1 MKMKFTLIAAIAL
14 LGFSAK
20 AQTFS
25 DDFESYTVGSKL
37 GPQSTNWTTWS
48 NADGGTEDVNV
59 IASDSYSG
67 TKSIYFSSTSA
78 TGGPA
83 DVVLPFGGVYTSGTF
98 EFKSRFKVPSTKT
111 GYFNFQANATI
122 GQIWALDCYMN
133 ADQTLTMG
141 NTGGQL
147 FSGTYPQ
154 GNWFELKYIINL
166 NTNQWK
172 VFVNDTLRGTFS
184 NTVNQIASL
193 DIYPANAAASFWVD
207 DVSYTYTPYVLPTF
221 NAALTSLEIANGLT
235 GQTKTVSAQ
244 IRNLGNSAITSF
256 DINLN
261 YNGNSQTKNVTG
273 VNIASLAVYDVTLDQ
288 NITLANGSNNAVATI
303 SNVNG
308 NASDGDST
316 DNVKSIAIAPVNPA
330 AGKIVVAEEG
340 TGTWCQWCPRGAVFM
355 DLMETNYE
363 GYVAPIAV
371 HNADP
376 MTYTIYDAG
385 MGAYLAGYPQVIVD
399 RGNAFDPSQLEAN
412 FLNKVT
418 AAPIAILENG
428 ATYNATTRELKVSVT
443 STFNSAIAGDY
454 KMACVLTED
463 SVKGTG
469 STWSQA
475 NAYAGGAN
483 GVMGGY
489 ELLSNP
495 VPFTKMQYDH
505 VARII
510 CPSFEG
516 YANAFG
522 ASADSGASVTHTYT
536 YVLPTNWRTNKMH
549 IINMLINPSGTI
561 ENASN
566 STIAEA
572 VAKGYT
578 SGMEIG
584 TNVTGIQTLAGPDA
598 IQIYPN
604 PAGNT
609 ATISFD
615 LKSNSAVTLAV
626 YALDGKLIANRVYEN
641 LSGANAI
648 PMDISGFA
656 NGVYFVRL
664 TTKDASSTLRLI
676 KE

>member
-37 GPQSTNWTTWS
+37 GPQSSNWTTWS

-59 IASDSYSG
+59 VASDSYSG

-83 DVVLPFGGVYTSGTF
+83 DVVLPFGGVYNSGTF

-111 GYFNFQANATI
+111 GYFNFQATATI
-122 GQIWALDCYMN
+122 GQTWALDCYMN

-147 FSGTYPQ
+147 FSGTYAQ
-154 GNWFELKYIINL
+154 GAWFELKFNINL

-172 VFVNDTLRGTFS
+172 VYVDDTLRGTFS
-184 NTVNQIASL
+184 NTVNQIASI
-193 DIYPANAAASFWVD
+193 DFYPANAAASFWVD

-221 NAALTSLEIANGLT
+221 NAALTSLDIANGLT
-235 GQTKTVSAQ
+235 GQTKTATAQ
-244 IRNLGNSAITSF
+244 IRNLGNTAITSF

-273 VNIASLAVYDVTLDQ
+273 INIASLAVYEITLDQ
-288 NITLANGSNNAVATI
+288 NITLANGTNNAVASI

-316 DNVKSIAIAPVNPA
+316 DNVKSIVITPVNPA

-399 RGNAFDPSQLEAN
+399 RGTAFDPSQLEAN

-522 ASADSGASVTHTYT
+522 ASVASGASVTHTYT
-536 YVLPTNWRTNKMH
+536 YVLPTTWRTNKMH
-549 IINMLINPSGTI
+549 IINMLINPNGGI

-609 ATISFD
+609 ATITFD

>member
-37 GPQSTNWTTWS
+37 GPQSPNWTTWS

-59 IASDSYSG
+59 VASDSYSG

-83 DVVLPFGGVYTSGTF
+83 DVVLPFGGVYNSGTF

-111 GYFNFQANATI
+111 GYFNFQATATI
-122 GQIWALDCYMN
+122 GQTWALDCYMN

-147 FSGTYPQ
+147 FSGTYAQ
-154 GNWFELKYIINL
+154 GAWFELKFNINL

-172 VFVNDTLRGTFS
+172 VYVDDTLRGTFS

-193 DIYPANAAASFWVD
+193 DIYPANAAASYWVD

-235 GQTKTVSAQ
+235 GQTKTATAQ
-244 IRNLGNSAITSF
+244 IRNLGNTAITSF

-273 VNIASLAVYDVTLDQ
+273 INIASLAVYEITLDQ
-288 NITLANGSNNAVATI
+288 NITLANGTNNAVASI

-316 DNVKSIAIAPVNPA
+316 DNVKSIVITPVNPA

-399 RGNAFDPSQLEAN
+399 RGTAFDPSQLEAN

-522 ASADSGASVTHTYT
+522 ASVASGASVTHTYT
-536 YVLPTNWRTNKMH
+536 YVLPTTWRTNKMH
-549 IINMLINPSGTI
+549 IINMLINPNGGI

-609 ATISFD
+609 ATITFD

>member
-1 MKMKFTLIAAIAL
+1 MKFTLIAAIAL

-98 EFKSRFKVPSTKT
+98 EFKARFKVPSTKT

-193 DIYPANAAASFWVD
+193 DIYPANAAASYWVD

-235 GQTKTVSAQ
+235 GQTKTATAQ
-244 IRNLGNSAITSF
+244 IRNLGNTAITSF

-273 VNIASLAVYDVTLDQ
+273 VNIASLAVYEITLDQ
-288 NITLANGSNNAVATI
+288 NITLANGTNSAVATI

-316 DNVKSIAIAPVNPA
+316 DNVKSIVIAPVNPA

-399 RGNAFDPSQLEAN
+399 RGTAFDPSQLEAN

-428 ATYNATTRELKVSVT
+428 ATYNSTTRELKVSVT

-483 GVMGGY
+483 GVMGGF
-489 ELLSNP
+489 ELLANP

-522 ASADSGASVTHTYT
+522 ASVASGASVTHTYT
-536 YVLPTNWRTNKMH
+536 YVLPTTWRTNKMH
-549 IINMLINPSGTI
+549 IINMLINPNGGI

-615 LKSNSAVTLAV
+615 LKSNSAVTLAI
-626 YALDGKLIANRVYEN
+626 YALDGKLIGSRVYEN

>member
-98 EFKSRFKVPSTKT
+98 EFKARFKVPSTKT

-193 DIYPANAAASFWVD
+193 DIYPANAAASYWVD

-235 GQTKTVSAQ
+235 GQTKTATAQ
-244 IRNLGNSAITSF
+244 IRNLGNTAITSF

-273 VNIASLAVYDVTLDQ
+273 VNIASLAVYEITLDQ
-288 NITLANGSNNAVATI
+288 NITLANGTNSAVATI

-316 DNVKSIAIAPVNPA
+316 DNVKSIVIAPVNPA

-399 RGNAFDPSQLEAN
+399 RGTAFDPSQLEAN

-428 ATYNATTRELKVSVT
+428 ATYNSTTRELKVSVT

-483 GVMGGY
+483 GVMGGF
-489 ELLSNP
+489 ELLANP

-522 ASADSGASVTHTYT
+522 ASVASGASVTHTYT
-536 YVLPTNWRTNKMH
+536 YVLPTTWRTNKMH
-549 IINMLINPSGTI
+549 IINMLINPNGGI

-626 YALDGKLIANRVYEN
+626 YALDGKLIGSRVYEN

>member
-1 MKMKFTLIAAIAL
+1 MKFTLIAAIAL

-98 EFKSRFKVPSTKT
+98 EFKARFKVPSTKT

-193 DIYPANAAASFWVD
+193 DIYPANAAASYWVD

-235 GQTKTVSAQ
+235 GQTKTATAQ
-244 IRNLGNSAITSF
+244 IRNLGNTAITSF

-273 VNIASLAVYDVTLDQ
+273 VNIASLAVYEITLDQ
-288 NITLANGSNNAVATI
+288 NITLANGTNSAVATI

-316 DNVKSIAIAPVNPA
+316 DNVKSIVIAPVNPA

-399 RGNAFDPSQLEAN
+399 RGTAFDPSQLEAN

-428 ATYNATTRELKVSVT
+428 ATYNSTTRELKVSVT

-522 ASADSGASVTHTYT
+522 ASVASGASVTHTYT
-536 YVLPTNWRTNKMH
+536 YVLPTTWRTNKMH
-549 IINMLINPSGTI
+549 IINMLINPNGGI

>member
-1 MKMKFTLIAAIAL
+1 
-14 LGFSAK
+14 
-20 AQTFS
+20 
-25 DDFESYTVGSKL
+25 
-37 GPQSTNWTTWS
+37 
-48 NADGGTEDVNV
+48 
-59 IASDSYSG
+59 
-67 TKSIYFSSTSA
+67 
-78 TGGPA
+78 
-83 DVVLPFGGVYTSGTF
+83 
-98 EFKSRFKVPSTKT
+98 
-111 GYFNFQANATI
+111 
-122 GQIWALDCYMN
+122 
-133 ADQTLTMG
+133 
-141 NTGGQL
+141 
-147 FSGTYPQ
+147 
-154 GNWFELKYIINL
+154 
-166 NTNQWK
+166 
-172 VFVNDTLRGTFS
+172 
-184 NTVNQIASL
+184 
-193 DIYPANAAASFWVD
+193 
-207 DVSYTYTPYVLPTF
+207 
-221 NAALTSLEIANGLT
+221 
-235 GQTKTVSAQ
+235 
-244 IRNLGNSAITSF
+244 
-256 DINLN
+256 
-261 YNGNSQTKNVTG
+261 
-273 VNIASLAVYDVTLDQ
+273 
-288 NITLANGSNNAVATI
+288 
-303 SNVNG
+303 
-308 NASDGDST
+308 
-316 DNVKSIAIAPVNPA
+316 
-330 AGKIVVAEEG
+330 
-340 TGTWCQWCPRGAVFM
+340 M

-399 RGNAFDPSQLEAN
+399 RGIAFDPSQLEAN

-489 ELLSNP
+489 ELLANP

-522 ASADSGASVTHTYT
+522 ASVASGASVTHTYT

-572 VAKGYT
+572 IAKGYT

-609 ATISFD
+609 ATITFD

>member
-48 NADGGTEDVNV
+48 NADGGTEDVAV

-98 EFKSRFKVPSTKT
+98 EFKARFKVPSTKT

-193 DIYPANAAASFWVD
+193 DIYPANAAASYWVD

-244 IRNLGNSAITSF
+244 IRNLGNTAITSF

-308 NASDGDST
+308 NATDGDST

-385 MGAYLAGYPQVIVD
+385 MGAYLAGYPQVIMD
-399 RGNAFDPSQLEAN
+399 RGTAFDPSQLEAN

-489 ELLSNP
+489 ELLANP

-522 ASADSGASVTHTYT
+522 ASVASGASVTHTYT

-572 VAKGYT
+572 IAKGYT

>member
-1 MKMKFTLIAAIAL
+1 MKFTLIAAIAL

-48 NADGGTEDVNV
+48 NADGGTEDVAV
-59 IASDSYSG
+59 VASDSYSG
-67 TKSIYFSSTSA
+67 SKSIYFSSTSA

-98 EFKSRFKVPSTKT
+98 EFKARFKVPSTKT

-147 FSGTYPQ
+147 FSGNYRQ
-154 GNWFELKYIINL
+154 GNWFELKYVIKL

-172 VFVNDTLRGTFS
+172 VYLNDTLQGSFS

-193 DIYPANAAASFWVD
+193 DIYPANAAASYWVD

-221 NAALTSLEIANGLT
+221 NAALTSLDIANGLT
-235 GQTKTVSAQ
+235 GQTKTAAAQ
-244 IRNLGNSAITSF
+244 IRNLGNTAITSF

-273 VNIASLAVYDVTLDQ
+273 VNIASLALYDITLDQ
-288 NITLANGSNNAVATI
+288 NITLAYGSNNAVATI

-308 NASDGDST
+308 NATDGDST
-316 DNVKSIAIAPVNPA
+316 DNIKSIVIDPVNPA

-463 SVKGTG
+463 SVRGTG

-483 GVMGGY
+483 GVMGGF
-489 ELLSNP
+489 ELLANP
-495 VPFTKMQYDH
+495 VPYTKMKYDH

-522 ASADSGASVTHTYT
+522 SSADSGTSVTHTYT
-536 YVLPTNWRTNKMH
+536 YVLPTTWKTNKMH
-549 IINMLINPSGTI
+549 IINMLINPNGGI

-578 SGMEIG
+578 AGMEIG

-609 ATISFD
+609 ATITFD

>member
-1 MKMKFTLIAAIAL
+1 MKFTLIAAIAL

-98 EFKSRFKVPSTKT
+98 EFKARFKVPSTKT

-193 DIYPANAAASFWVD
+193 DIYPANAAASYWVD

-235 GQTKTVSAQ
+235 GQTKTATAQ
-244 IRNLGNSAITSF
+244 IRNLGNTAITSF

-273 VNIASLAVYDVTLDQ
+273 VNIASLAVYEITLDQ
-288 NITLANGSNNAVATI
+288 NITLANGTNSAVATI

-316 DNVKSIAIAPVNPA
+316 DNVKSIVIAPVNPA

-399 RGNAFDPSQLEAN
+399 RGTAFDPSQLEAN

-428 ATYNATTRELKVSVT
+428 ATYNSTTRELKVSVT

-483 GVMGGY
+483 GVMGGF
-489 ELLSNP
+489 ELLANP

-522 ASADSGASVTHTYT
+522 ASVASGASVTHTYT
-536 YVLPTNWRTNKMH
+536 YVLPTTWRTNKMH
-549 IINMLINPSGTI
+549 IINMLINPNGGI

-615 LKSNSAVTLAV
+615 LKSNSAVTLAI
-626 YALDGKLIANRVYEN
+626 YALDGKLIGSRVYEN
-641 LSGANAI
+641 LSGANDI

>member
-1 MKMKFTLIAAIAL
+1 MKFTLIAAIAL

-98 EFKSRFKVPSTKT
+98 EFKARFKVPSTKT

-193 DIYPANAAASFWVD
+193 DIYPANAAASYWVD

-235 GQTKTVSAQ
+235 GQTKTATAQ
-244 IRNLGNSAITSF
+244 IRNLGNTAITSF

-273 VNIASLAVYDVTLDQ
+273 VNIASLAVYEITLDQ
-288 NITLANGSNNAVATI
+288 NITLANGTNSAVATI

-316 DNVKSIAIAPVNPA
+316 DNVKSIVIAPVNPA

-399 RGNAFDPSQLEAN
+399 RGTAFDPSQLEAN

-428 ATYNATTRELKVSVT
+428 ATYNSTTRELKVSVT

-483 GVMGGY
+483 GVMGGF
-489 ELLSNP
+489 ELLANP

-522 ASADSGASVTHTYT
+522 ASVASGASVTHTYT
-536 YVLPTNWRTNKMH
+536 YVLPTTWRTNKMH
-549 IINMLINPSGTI
+549 IINMLINPNGGI

-615 LKSNSAVTLAV
+615 LKLNSAVTLAI
-626 YALDGKLIANRVYEN
+626 YALDGKLIGSRVYEN

>member
-1 MKMKFTLIAAIAL
+1 MKFKFTLFAAIAL
-14 LGFSAK
+14 LGFTAN

-59 IASDSYSG
+59 VASDSYSG

-78 TGGPA
+78 TGGPS
-83 DVVLPFGGVYTSGTF
+83 DVVLPFGGVYNSGTF
-98 EFKSRFKVPSTKT
+98 MFKAKFKVPSAKT
-111 GYFNFQANATI
+111 GYFNFQATATI
-122 GQIWALDCYMN
+122 GQTWALDCYMN

-147 FSGTYPQ
+147 FSGNYPQ
-154 GNWFELKYIINL
+154 GSWFELKFNINL
-166 NTNQWK
+166 NTNQWN
-172 VFVNDTLRGTFS
+172 VYLNDTLQGSFS
-184 NTVNQIASL
+184 NSVNQIASIDL
-193 DIYPANAAASFWVD
+193 YPANASASFWVD
-207 DVSYTYTPYVLPTF
+207 DVAYTFTPYVLPSF
-221 NAALTSLEIANGLT
+221 NAALTSLDIASGLT
-235 GQTKTVSAQ
+235 GQTKSAAAQ
-244 IRNLGNSAITSF
+244 IRNLGNTAITSF

-273 VNIASLAVYDVTLDQ
+273 VNIASLATYDVIFDQ
-288 NITLANGSNNAVATI
+288 NVTLANGSNNAIATI

-308 NASDGDST
+308 NTSDGDST
-316 DNVKSIAIAPVNPA
+316 DNVKTISLSPVNPA
-330 AGKIVVAEEG
+330 PGKIVVAEEG

-363 GYVAPIAV
+363 GYFAPIAV
-371 HNADP
+371 HNSDP
-376 MTYTIYDAG
+376 MTYTMYDAG
-385 MGAYLAGYPQVIVD
+385 MAAYLSGYPEVIVD
-399 RGNAFDPSQLEAN
+399 RGSAFDPSQLEAN
-412 FLNKVT
+412 FLNKIINV
-418 AAPIAILENG
+418 PIAVLENG
-428 ATYNATTRELKVSVT
+428 ATYNSTTRELKVSVT
-443 STFNSAIAGDY
+443 TKFNSAIAGDY

-463 SVKGTG
+463 SVRGTG

-483 GVMGGY
+483 GAMGGF
-489 ELLSNP
+489 ELLANP
-495 VPFTKMQYDH
+495 VPYTKMKYDH

-522 ASADSGASVTHTYT
+522 ASADSGTSVTHTYT
-536 YVLPTNWRTNKMH
+536 YVLPTGWKTNKMH
-549 IINMLINPSGTI
+549 IINMLINPNGGI

-566 STIAEA
+566 STIDEA

-578 SGMEIG
+578 AGMEIG
-584 TNVTGIQTLAGPDA
+584 TNITGIQTLAGPDDV
-598 IQIYPN
+598 QIYPN
-604 PAGNT
+604 PSANT

-615 LKSNSAVTLAV
+615 LKNASAVTLAV
-626 YALDGKLIANRVYEN
+626 YALDGKLIASRVYEN
-641 LSGANAI
+641 ITGANAI

-664 TTKDASSTLRLI
+664 TTDHSSNTLRLI

>member
-1 MKMKFTLIAAIAL
+1 MKFTLIAAIAL

-98 EFKSRFKVPSTKT
+98 EFKARFKVPSTKT

-184 NTVNQIASL
+184 NTANQIASL
-193 DIYPANAAASFWVD
+193 DIYPANAAASYWVD

-235 GQTKTVSAQ
+235 GQTKTATAQ
-244 IRNLGNSAITSF
+244 IRNLGNTAITSF

-273 VNIASLAVYDVTLDQ
+273 VNIASLAVYEITLDQ
-288 NITLANGSNNAVATI
+288 NITLANGTNSAVATI

-316 DNVKSIAIAPVNPA
+316 DNVKSIVIAPVNPA

-399 RGNAFDPSQLEAN
+399 RGTAFDPSQLEAN

-428 ATYNATTRELKVSVT
+428 ATYNSTTRELKVSVT

-483 GVMGGY
+483 GVMGGF
-489 ELLSNP
+489 ELLANP

-522 ASADSGASVTHTYT
+522 ASVASGASVTHTYT
-536 YVLPTNWRTNKMH
+536 YVLPTTWRTNKMH
-549 IINMLINPSGTI
+549 IINMLINPNGGI

>member
-1 MKMKFTLIAAIAL
+1 MKFTLIAAIAL

-98 EFKSRFKVPSTKT
+98 EFKARFKVPSTKT

-193 DIYPANAAASFWVD
+193 DIYPANAAASYWVD

-235 GQTKTVSAQ
+235 GQTKTATAQ
-244 IRNLGNSAITSF
+244 IRNLGNTAITSF

-273 VNIASLAVYDVTLDQ
+273 VNIASLAVYEITLDQ
-288 NITLANGSNNAVATI
+288 NITLANGTNSAVATI

-316 DNVKSIAIAPVNPA
+316 DNVKSIVIAPVNPA

-399 RGNAFDPSQLEAN
+399 RGTAFDPSQLEAN

-428 ATYNATTRELKVSVT
+428 ATYNSTTRELKVSVT

-483 GVMGGY
+483 GVMGGF
-489 ELLSNP
+489 ELLANP

-522 ASADSGASVTHTYT
+522 ASVASGASVTHTYT
-536 YVLPTNWRTNKMH
+536 YVLPTTWRTNKMH
-549 IINMLINPSGTI
+549 IINMLINPNGGI

-615 LKSNSAVTLAV
+615 LKSNSAVTLAI
-626 YALDGKLIANRVYEN
+626 YALDGKLIGSRIYEN

-656 NGVYFVRL
+656 NGVYFIRL

>member
-1 MKMKFTLIAAIAL
+1 MKFTLIAAIAL

-193 DIYPANAAASFWVD
+193 DIYPANAAASYWVD

-489 ELLSNP
+489 ELLANP

-522 ASADSGASVTHTYT
+522 ASVASGASVTHTYT

>member
-1 MKMKFTLIAAIAL
+1 
-14 LGFSAK
+14 
-20 AQTFS
+20 
-25 DDFESYTVGSKL
+25 
-37 GPQSTNWTTWS
+37 
-48 NADGGTEDVNV
+48 
-59 IASDSYSG
+59 
-67 TKSIYFSSTSA
+67 
-78 TGGPA
+78 
-83 DVVLPFGGVYTSGTF
+83 
-98 EFKSRFKVPSTKT
+98 
-111 GYFNFQANATI
+111 
-122 GQIWALDCYMN
+122 
-133 ADQTLTMG
+133 
-141 NTGGQL
+141 
-147 FSGTYPQ
+147 
-154 GNWFELKYIINL
+154 
-166 NTNQWK
+166 
-172 VFVNDTLRGTFS
+172 
-184 NTVNQIASL
+184 
-193 DIYPANAAASFWVD
+193 
-207 DVSYTYTPYVLPTF
+207 
-221 NAALTSLEIANGLT
+221 
-235 GQTKTVSAQ
+235 
-244 IRNLGNSAITSF
+244 
-256 DINLN
+256 
-261 YNGNSQTKNVTG
+261 
-273 VNIASLAVYDVTLDQ
+273 
-288 NITLANGSNNAVATI
+288 
-303 SNVNG
+303 
-308 NASDGDST
+308 
-316 DNVKSIAIAPVNPA
+316 
-330 AGKIVVAEEG
+330 
-340 TGTWCQWCPRGAVFM
+340 M
-355 DLMETNYE
+355 DLMETNYK

-428 ATYNATTRELKVSVT
+428 ATYNSTTRELKVSVT

>member
-1 MKMKFTLIAAIAL
+1 MKFTLIAAIAL

-98 EFKSRFKVPSTKT
+98 EFKARFKVPSTKT

-193 DIYPANAAASFWVD
+193 DIYPANAAASYWVD

-235 GQTKTVSAQ
+235 GQTKTATAQ
-244 IRNLGNSAITSF
+244 IRNLGNTAITSF

-273 VNIASLAVYDVTLDQ
+273 VNIASLAVYEITLDQ
-288 NITLANGSNNAVATI
+288 NITLANGTNSAVATI

-316 DNVKSIAIAPVNPA
+316 DNVKSIVIAPVNPA

-399 RGNAFDPSQLEAN
+399 RGTAFDPSQLEAN

-428 ATYNATTRELKVSVT
+428 ATYNSTTRELKVSVT

-483 GVMGGY
+483 GVMGGF
-489 ELLSNP
+489 ELLANP

-522 ASADSGASVTHTYT
+522 ASVASGASVTHTYT
-536 YVLPTNWRTNKMH
+536 YVLPTTWRTNKMH
-549 IINMLINPSGTI
+549 IINMLINPNGGI

-615 LKSNSAVTLAV
+615 LKSNSAVTLAI

>member
-98 EFKSRFKVPSTKT
+98 EFKARFKVPSTKT

-193 DIYPANAAASFWVD
+193 DIYPANAAASYWVD

-235 GQTKTVSAQ
+235 GQTKTATAQ
-244 IRNLGNSAITSF
+244 IRNLGNTAITSF

-273 VNIASLAVYDVTLDQ
+273 VNIASLAVYEITLDQ
-288 NITLANGSNNAVATI
+288 NITLANGTNSAVATI

-316 DNVKSIAIAPVNPA
+316 DNVKSIVIAPVNPA

-399 RGNAFDPSQLEAN
+399 RGTAFDPSQLEAN

-428 ATYNATTRELKVSVT
+428 ATYNSTTRELKVSVT

-483 GVMGGY
+483 GVMGGF
-489 ELLSNP
+489 ELLANP

-522 ASADSGASVTHTYT
+522 ASVASGASVTHTYT
-536 YVLPTNWRTNKMH
+536 YVLPTTWRTNKMH
-549 IINMLINPSGTI
+549 IINMLINPNGGI

-615 LKSNSAVTLAV
+615 LKSNSAVTLAI
-626 YALDGKLIANRVYEN
+626 YALDGKLIGSRVYEN

>member
-1 MKMKFTLIAAIAL
+1 MKFTLIAAIAL

-98 EFKSRFKVPSTKT
+98 EFKARFKVPSTKT

-193 DIYPANAAASFWVD
+193 DIYPANAAASYWVD

-235 GQTKTVSAQ
+235 GQTKTATAQ
-244 IRNLGNSAITSF
+244 IRNLGNTAITSF

-273 VNIASLAVYDVTLDQ
+273 VNIASLAVYEITLDQ
-288 NITLANGSNNAVATI
+288 NITLANGTNSAVATI

-316 DNVKSIAIAPVNPA
+316 DNVKSIVIAPVNPA

-399 RGNAFDPSQLEAN
+399 RGTAFDPSQLEAN

-428 ATYNATTRELKVSVT
+428 ATYNSTTRELKVSVT

-483 GVMGGY
+483 GVMGGF
-489 ELLSNP
+489 ELLANP

-522 ASADSGASVTHTYT
+522 ASVASGASVTHTYT
-536 YVLPTNWRTNKMH
+536 YVLPTTWRTNKMH
-549 IINMLINPSGTI
+549 IINMLINPNGGI